1 MAPIYADFNALRLKV
16 IEIPQ
21 SALQLIITGP
31 CEISLDPDMP
41 GSHPTQSV
49 MLVPLLV
56 LPKIIL
62 VESLIK
68 VDFEVSNV
76 DLGVHESRYVIIGH
90 GSHITSH

>member
-1 MAPIYADFNALRLKV
+1 MAPIDTDFNALRLKV
-16 IEIPQ
+16 IEIPK

-31 CEISLDPDMP
+31 CEITLDPNMP
-41 GSHPTQSV
+41 ASHPAQGV

-56 LPKIIL
+56 LPKKIL

-76 DLGVHESRYVIIGH
+76 DLGVHVSRYVIIGH